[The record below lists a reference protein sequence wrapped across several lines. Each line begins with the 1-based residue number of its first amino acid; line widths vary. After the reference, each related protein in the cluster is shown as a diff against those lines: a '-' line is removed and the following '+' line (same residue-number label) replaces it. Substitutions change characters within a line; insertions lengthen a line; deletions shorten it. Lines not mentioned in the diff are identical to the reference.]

1 MAITLDRWM
10 NRIEER
16 VGKNK
21 QDISQKNRQRRTG
34 FVDLYGIEYTRI
46 GDSGS
51 PAKFYISV
59 SPDLV
64 YYERF
69 QFKLDIQPFVSSVK
83 SGTQSAEVTVNN
95 RSLSVS
101 GSNISPNPHNHS
113 TEPHNHN
120 VVQGVTLVHTTAD
133 DFAVFVEGIDVTD
146 YLIAQHD
153 GDWIEGEGL
162 YPNGSL
168 DEDRG
173 FYDLLEVAT
182 MLQSEEE
189 YEKVETLLRP
199 GFKEIRIVSDAPF
212 QVTLINYL
220 KYSHI
225 NR

>member
-46 GDSGS
+46 GDGES

-168 DEDRG
+168 DEDSG